1 MDPEEQVHFLAP
13 TREQLAS
20 VAVFPLLPHLK
31 RDIAVSAKTYVLSC
45 SYCSSCRL
53 DNNMHSTFMGSADS
67 VRCEL
72 CSRPP
77 PGIQICTS

>member
-31 RDIAVSAKTYVLSC
+31 RDIAVSAKTYVLS
-45 SYCSSCRL
+45 
-53 DNNMHSTFMGSADS
+53 
-67 VRCEL
+67 
-72 CSRPP
+72 
-77 PGIQICTS
+77 